1 MEEVYYFYFMQRSS
15 LSWLSLKKLE
25 QPVFIEQELDR
36 MIVRPQATRTMDE
49 DSSEVR
55 TRAPPNRVK
64 TNAEKVFLKRV
75 INNSHWHQLVEQ
87 SYQSPTTN
95 IQTEQTSSSKSSI
108 QSPAR
113 KRGLPLVGGFRP
125 LGGVQGKKKENSIP
139 ELRKK
144 LRPFFQDVGQLGRSR
159 YRSVVMM
166 RRERER
172 SPPTVTVSQEK
183 GRRETLVFKV
193 HQVEW
198 RSRLLPS
205 FEETHSS

>member
-49 DSSEVR
+49 ASSEVR

-87 SYQSPTTN
+87 SYHSPATN
-95 IQTEQTSSSKSSI
+95 IQTSPPKSSI
-108 QSPAR
+108 QSPAP

-125 LGGVQGKKKENSIP
+125 LGGAQAKKKETSIP
-139 ELRKK
+139 ELRKR

-172 SPPTVTVSQEK
+172 SPPTVTVSQDK
-183 GRRETLVFKV
+183 GRRETLFKV

-205 FEETHSS
+205 FEETHWS